1 MTALLE
7 LTVYFTV
14 WTLITVVVGAAI
26 RNQEW
31 TKEGRDIG
39 LGNRD
44 NLKEATPMGGRAER
58 AAKNSIEAAVFFVP
72 LALIANAAGMDAEVM
87 LGAQI
92 AFWARIA
99 YVPIYIAGVKYL
111 RSFVWI
117 VGVVGQLQFDVLAS
131 RIQQK
136 YARIVTHFSISG
148 GADCTTGDFNCMAR
162 ELDRFCLDYANTE
175 SLSWHHCVSASLWM
189 IGTAKPEL

>member
-7 LTVYFTV
+7 LTMYFTA
-14 WTLITVVVGAAI
+14 WTLLTVVMGGAI

-31 TKEGRDIG
+31 TKEGRQIG

-99 YVPIYIAGVKYL
+99 YVPIYIAGTKYL

-117 VGVVGQLQFDVLAS
+117 VGGVG
-131 RIQQK
+131 
-136 YARIVTHFSISG
+136 YAMMV
-148 GADCTTGDFNCMAR
+148 AAM
-162 ELDRFCLDYANTE
+162 L
-175 SLSWHHCVSASLWM
+175 
-189 IGTAKPEL
+189 

>member
-7 LTVYFTV
+7 LTMYFTV
-14 WTLITVVVGAAI
+14 WTLLTVVMGGAI

-31 TKEGRDIG
+31 TKEGRQIG

-44 NLKEATPMGGRAER
+44 DLKEATPMGGRAER

-72 LALIANAAGMDAEVM
+72 LALIANAAGLDTEVM

-99 YVPIYIAGVKYL
+99 YVPIYIAGIKYL
-111 RSFVWI
+111 RSLVWI
-117 VGVVGQLQFDVLAS
+117 VGVVGYGMMVAAML
-131 RIQQK
+131 
-136 YARIVTHFSISG
+136 
-148 GADCTTGDFNCMAR
+148 
-162 ELDRFCLDYANTE
+162 
-175 SLSWHHCVSASLWM
+175 
-189 IGTAKPEL
+189 

>member
-1 MTALLE
+1 MAALLE

-31 TKEGRDIG
+31 TKEGREIG

-58 AAKNSIEAAVFFVP
+58 AAKNSIEASVFFVP

-99 YVPIYIAGVKYL
+99 YVPIYIAGIKYL
-111 RSFVWI
+111 RSLVWI
-117 VGVVGQLQFDVLAS
+117 VGVVGYGMMVAAML
-131 RIQQK
+131 
-136 YARIVTHFSISG
+136 
-148 GADCTTGDFNCMAR
+148 
-162 ELDRFCLDYANTE
+162 
-175 SLSWHHCVSASLWM
+175 
-189 IGTAKPEL
+189 

>member
-72 LALIANAAGMDAEVM
+72 LALVANAAGMDAEVM

-99 YVPIYIAGVKYL
+99 YVPIYIAGIKYL
-111 RSFVWI
+111 RSLVWI
-117 VGVVGQLQFDVLAS
+117 GGVVGYGMMVAAML
-131 RIQQK
+131 
-136 YARIVTHFSISG
+136 
-148 GADCTTGDFNCMAR
+148 
-162 ELDRFCLDYANTE
+162 
-175 SLSWHHCVSASLWM
+175 
-189 IGTAKPEL
+189 

>member
-7 LTVYFTV
+7 LTVYFTI
-14 WTLITVVVGAAI
+14 WTLVSVVLGAAI

-44 NLKEATPMGGRAER
+44 NLQEATPMGGRAER

-72 LALIANAAGMDAEVM
+72 LALIANAAGLDAEVM
-87 LGAQI
+87 LGAQV

-99 YVPIYIAGVKYL
+99 YVPIYIAGIKYL
-111 RSFVWI
+111 RSLVWI
-117 VGVVGQLQFDVLAS
+117 VGVVG
-131 RIQQK
+131 
-136 YARIVTHFSISG
+136 YGMMIS
-148 GADCTTGDFNCMAR
+148 AM
-162 ELDRFCLDYANTE
+162 L
-175 SLSWHHCVSASLWM
+175 
-189 IGTAKPEL
+189 

>member
-7 LTVYFTV
+7 LTIYFTV
-14 WTLITVVVGAAI
+14 WTLLTVVMGGAI

-31 TKEGRDIG
+31 TKEGRQIG

-72 LALIANAAGMDAEVM
+72 LALIANSAGLDAEVM

-99 YVPIYIAGVKYL
+99 YVPIYIAGIKYL
-111 RSFVWI
+111 RSLVWI
-117 VGVVGQLQFDVLAS
+117 VGVVGYGMMVAAML
-131 RIQQK
+131 
-136 YARIVTHFSISG
+136 
-148 GADCTTGDFNCMAR
+148 
-162 ELDRFCLDYANTE
+162 
-175 SLSWHHCVSASLWM
+175 
-189 IGTAKPEL
+189 

>member
-31 TKEGRDIG
+31 TREGRNIG

-44 NLKEATPMGGRAER
+44 NLNDATPMGGRAER
-58 AAKNSIEAAVFFVP
+58 AAKNSVEAAVFFLP
-72 LALIANAAGMDAEVM
+72 LALIANAAGLDAEVL

-99 YVPIYIAGVKYL
+99 YVPIYIVGIKYL
-111 RSFVWI
+111 RSLVWI
-117 VGVVGQLQFDVLAS
+117 VGVVGYGMMVAAML
-131 RIQQK
+131 
-136 YARIVTHFSISG
+136 
-148 GADCTTGDFNCMAR
+148 
-162 ELDRFCLDYANTE
+162 
-175 SLSWHHCVSASLWM
+175 
-189 IGTAKPEL
+189 

>member
-7 LTVYFTV
+7 LTMYFTV
-14 WTLITVVVGAAI
+14 WTLLTVVMGGAI

-31 TKEGRDIG
+31 TKEGRQIG

-72 LALIANAAGMDAEVM
+72 LALIANAAGLDAEVM

-99 YVPIYIAGVKYL
+99 YVPIYIAGIKYL
-111 RSFVWI
+111 RSLVWL
-117 VGVVGQLQFDVLAS
+117 VGVGG
-131 RIQQK
+131 
-136 YARIVTHFSISG
+136 YALMVW
-148 GADCTTGDFNCMAR
+148 AM
-162 ELDRFCLDYANTE
+162 L
-175 SLSWHHCVSASLWM
+175 
-189 IGTAKPEL
+189 

>member
-72 LALIANAAGMDAEVM
+72 LALIANAAGLDAEVM
-87 LGAQI
+87 LGAQV

-99 YVPIYIAGVKYL
+99 YVPIYIAGIKYL
-111 RSFVWI
+111 RSLVWI
-117 VGVVGQLQFDVLAS
+117 
-131 RIQQK
+131 
-136 YARIVTHFSISG
+136 G
-148 GADCTTGDFNCMAR
+148 GAVGYGMMVAAM
-162 ELDRFCLDYANTE
+162 L
-175 SLSWHHCVSASLWM
+175 
-189 IGTAKPEL
+189 

>member
-31 TKEGRDIG
+31 TREGRDIG

-44 NLKEATPMGGRAER
+44 NLNEATPMGGRAER

-72 LALIANAAGMDAEVM
+72 LALIANASGLDSEAM

-99 YVPIYIAGVKYL
+99 YVPIYIAGIKYL
-111 RSFVWI
+111 RSLVWI
-117 VGVVGQLQFDVLAS
+117 VGVVGYGMMVAAML
-131 RIQQK
+131 
-136 YARIVTHFSISG
+136 
-148 GADCTTGDFNCMAR
+148 
-162 ELDRFCLDYANTE
+162 
-175 SLSWHHCVSASLWM
+175 
-189 IGTAKPEL
+189 

>member
-14 WTLITVVVGAAI
+14 WTLITVVVGGAI

-31 TKEGRDIG
+31 TKEGRQIG

-44 NLKEATPMGGRAER
+44 NLKDATPMGGRAER

-72 LALIANAAGMDAEVM
+72 LALVANAAGMDAEAL

-99 YVPIYIAGVKYL
+99 YVPIYIAGIKYL
-111 RSFVWI
+111 RSLVWI
-117 VGVVGQLQFDVLAS
+117 IGVVGYGMMVATML
-131 RIQQK
+131 
-136 YARIVTHFSISG
+136 
-148 GADCTTGDFNCMAR
+148 
-162 ELDRFCLDYANTE
+162 
-175 SLSWHHCVSASLWM
+175 
-189 IGTAKPEL
+189 

>member
-7 LTVYFTV
+7 LTVYFMV

-72 LALIANAAGMDAEVM
+72 LALIANAAGLDAEVM
-87 LGAQI
+87 LGAQV

-99 YVPIYIAGVKYL
+99 YVPIYIAGIKYL
-111 RSFVWI
+111 RSLVWI
-117 VGVVGQLQFDVLAS
+117 
-131 RIQQK
+131 
-136 YARIVTHFSISG
+136 G
-148 GADCTTGDFNCMAR
+148 GAVGYGMMVAAM
-162 ELDRFCLDYANTE
+162 L
-175 SLSWHHCVSASLWM
+175 
-189 IGTAKPEL
+189 

>member
-7 LTVYFTV
+7 LTIYFTI
-14 WTLITVVVGAAI
+14 WTLVSVVLGAAI

-44 NLKEATPMGGRAER
+44 NLQEATPMGGRAER

-72 LALIANAAGMDAEVM
+72 LALIANAAGLDTEVM
-87 LGAQI
+87 LGAQV

-99 YVPIYIAGVKYL
+99 YVPIYIAGIKYL
-111 RSFVWI
+111 RSLVWI
-117 VGVVGQLQFDVLAS
+117 VGVVG
-131 RIQQK
+131 
-136 YARIVTHFSISG
+136 YGMMIS
-148 GADCTTGDFNCMAR
+148 AM
-162 ELDRFCLDYANTE
+162 L
-175 SLSWHHCVSASLWM
+175 
-189 IGTAKPEL
+189 

>member
-7 LTVYFTV
+7 LTVYFTI

-31 TKEGRDIG
+31 TKEGREIG

-44 NLKEATPMGGRAER
+44 NLKEPTPMGGRAER
-58 AAKNSIEAAVFFVP
+58 AAKNSIEASVFFVP

-99 YVPIYIAGVKYL
+99 YVPIYIAGIKYL
-111 RSFVWI
+111 RSLVWI
-117 VGVVGQLQFDVLAS
+117 VGVVGYGMMVAAML
-131 RIQQK
+131 
-136 YARIVTHFSISG
+136 
-148 GADCTTGDFNCMAR
+148 
-162 ELDRFCLDYANTE
+162 
-175 SLSWHHCVSASLWM
+175 
-189 IGTAKPEL
+189 

>member
-7 LTVYFTV
+7 LTVYFTI
-14 WTLITVVVGAAI
+14 WTLLTVVVGAAI

-44 NLKEATPMGGRAER
+44 NLQEATPMGGRAER

-72 LALIANAAGMDAEVM
+72 LALVANAAGMDAEVM

-99 YVPIYIAGVKYL
+99 YVPIYIAGIKYL
-111 RSFVWI
+111 RSLVWI
-117 VGVVGQLQFDVLAS
+117 VGVVGYGM
-131 RIQQK
+131 I
-136 YARIVTHFSISG
+136 
-148 GADCTTGDFNCMAR
+148 
-162 ELDRFCLDYANTE
+162 
-175 SLSWHHCVSASLWM
+175 VSAML
-189 IGTAKPEL
+189 

>member
-14 WTLITVVVGAAI
+14 WTLLTVVMGGAI

-31 TKEGRDIG
+31 TKEGRQIG

-44 NLKEATPMGGRAER
+44 DLKEATPMGGRAER

-72 LALIANAAGMDAEVM
+72 LALIANAAGLDAEVM

-99 YVPIYIAGVKYL
+99 YVPIYIAGIKYL
-111 RSFVWI
+111 RSFVWL
-117 VGVVGQLQFDVLAS
+117 VGVGG
-131 RIQQK
+131 
-136 YARIVTHFSISG
+136 YALMVW
-148 GADCTTGDFNCMAR
+148 AM
-162 ELDRFCLDYANTE
+162 L
-175 SLSWHHCVSASLWM
+175 
-189 IGTAKPEL
+189 

>member
-14 WTLITVVVGAAI
+14 WTLVVVVVGGAI

-31 TKEGRDIG
+31 TAEGRQIG

-44 NLKEATPMGGRAER
+44 NLKDATPMGGRAER

-72 LALIANAAGMDAEVM
+72 LALIANAAGLDTEAMQ
-87 LGAQI
+87 GAQI

-111 RSFVWI
+111 RSLIWI
-117 VGVVGQLQFDVLAS
+117 VGVVGYGMMVAAML
-131 RIQQK
+131 
-136 YARIVTHFSISG
+136 
-148 GADCTTGDFNCMAR
+148 
-162 ELDRFCLDYANTE
+162 
-175 SLSWHHCVSASLWM
+175 
-189 IGTAKPEL
+189 

>member
-31 TKEGRDIG
+31 TKEGREIG

-72 LALIANAAGMDAEVM
+72 LALIANAAGLDAEVM
-87 LGAQI
+87 LGAQV

-99 YVPIYIAGVKYL
+99 YVPIYIAGIKYL
-111 RSFVWI
+111 RSLVWI
-117 VGVVGQLQFDVLAS
+117 IGV
-131 RIQQK
+131 
-136 YARIVTHFSISG
+136 
-148 GADCTTGDFNCMAR
+148 
-162 ELDRFCLDYANTE
+162 
-175 SLSWHHCVSASLWM
+175 
-189 IGTAKPEL
+189 IGYGMMVAAML

>member
-7 LTVYFTV
+7 ITVYFTV

-99 YVPIYIAGVKYL
+99 YVPIYIAGIKYL
-111 RSFVWI
+111 RSLVWI
-117 VGVVGQLQFDVLAS
+117 VGVVGYGMMVAAML
-131 RIQQK
+131 
-136 YARIVTHFSISG
+136 
-148 GADCTTGDFNCMAR
+148 
-162 ELDRFCLDYANTE
+162 
-175 SLSWHHCVSASLWM
+175 
-189 IGTAKPEL
+189 

>member
-14 WTLITVVVGAAI
+14 WTLITVVVGGAI

-31 TKEGRDIG
+31 TKEGREIG

-72 LALIANAAGMDAEVM
+72 LALVANAAGMDAEVM

-99 YVPIYIAGVKYL
+99 YVPIYIAGIKYL
-111 RSFVWI
+111 RSLVWI
-117 VGVVGQLQFDVLAS
+117 VGVVGYGMMVAAML
-131 RIQQK
+131 
-136 YARIVTHFSISG
+136 
-148 GADCTTGDFNCMAR
+148 
-162 ELDRFCLDYANTE
+162 
-175 SLSWHHCVSASLWM
+175 
-189 IGTAKPEL
+189 

>member
-44 NLKEATPMGGRAER
+44 NLKEATPVGGRAER
-58 AAKNSIEAAVFFVP
+58 AAKNSVEAAVFFVP
-72 LALIANAAGMDAEVM
+72 LALIASAAGMDAEVM
-87 LGAQI
+87 QGAQS
-92 AFWARIA
+92 
-99 YVPIYIAGVKYL
+99 
-111 RSFVWI
+111 RS
-117 VGVVGQLQFDVLAS
+117 GLGSPTCRSTSQVLG
-131 RIQQK
+131 
-136 YARIVTHFSISG
+136 T
-148 GADCTTGDFNCMAR
+148 
-162 ELDRFCLDYANTE
+162 
-175 SLSWHHCVSASLWM
+175 CVA
-189 IGTAKPEL
+189 

>member
-1 MTALLE
+1 MTTLLE
-7 LTVYFTV
+7 LTMYFTV
-14 WTLITVVVGAAI
+14 WTFLAVLVGGAI
-26 RNQEW
+26 RNKEW
-31 TKEGRDIG
+31 TKEGREIG

-87 LGAQI
+87 LGAQV

-99 YVPIYIAGVKYL
+99 YVPIYIAGIRYL

-117 VGVVGQLQFDVLAS
+117 VGVVG
-131 RIQQK
+131 
-136 YARIVTHFSISG
+136 YGMMVT
-148 GADCTTGDFNCMAR
+148 AM
-162 ELDRFCLDYANTE
+162 L
-175 SLSWHHCVSASLWM
+175 
-189 IGTAKPEL
+189 

>member
-14 WTLITVVVGAAI
+14 WTLITVVVGGAI

-58 AAKNSIEAAVFFVP
+58 AAKNSIEAAAFFVP
-72 LALIANAAGMDAEVM
+72 LALVANAAGMDAEVM
-87 LGAQI
+87 QGAQI
-92 AFWARIA
+92 AFWARVA
-99 YVPIYIAGVKYL
+99 YVPVYIAGIKYL
-111 RSFVWI
+111 RSLIWI
-117 VGVVGQLQFDVLAS
+117 GGVVG
-131 RIQQK
+131 
-136 YARIVTHFSISG
+136 YG
-148 GADCTTGDFNCMAR
+148 MM
-162 ELDRFCLDYANTE
+162 
-175 SLSWHHCVSASLWM
+175 VSHL
-189 IGTAKPEL
+189 L

>member
-7 LTVYFTV
+7 LTIYFTV
-14 WTLITVVVGAAI
+14 WTLLTVVMGGAI

-31 TKEGRDIG
+31 TKEGRQIG

-72 LALIANAAGMDAEVM
+72 LALIANAAGLDAAVM

-99 YVPIYIAGVKYL
+99 YVPIYIAGIKYL
-111 RSFVWI
+111 RSLVWI
-117 VGVVGQLQFDVLAS
+117 VGVVGYGMMVAAML
-131 RIQQK
+131 
-136 YARIVTHFSISG
+136 
-148 GADCTTGDFNCMAR
+148 
-162 ELDRFCLDYANTE
+162 
-175 SLSWHHCVSASLWM
+175 
-189 IGTAKPEL
+189 

>member
-7 LTVYFTV
+7 ITVYFTV

-58 AAKNSIEAAVFFVP
+58 AAKNSVEAAVFFVP
-72 LALIANAAGMDAEVM
+72 LALVANAAGMDAEVM

-99 YVPIYIAGVKYL
+99 YVPIYIAGIKYL
-111 RSFVWI
+111 RSLVWI
-117 VGVVGQLQFDVLAS
+117 VGVVGYGMMVAAML
-131 RIQQK
+131 
-136 YARIVTHFSISG
+136 
-148 GADCTTGDFNCMAR
+148 
-162 ELDRFCLDYANTE
+162 
-175 SLSWHHCVSASLWM
+175 
-189 IGTAKPEL
+189 

>member
-14 WTLITVVVGAAI
+14 WTLITIVVGAAI

-31 TKEGRDIG
+31 TREGRDIG

-44 NLKEATPMGGRAER
+44 NLNDATPMGGRAER
-58 AAKNSIEAAVFFVP
+58 AAKNSVEAAVFFVP
-72 LALIANAAGMDAEVM
+72 LALIANAAGLDAEVL

-99 YVPIYIAGVKYL
+99 YVPIYIAGIKYL
-111 RSFVWI
+111 RSLVWI
-117 VGVVGQLQFDVLAS
+117 VGVVGYGMMVAAML
-131 RIQQK
+131 
-136 YARIVTHFSISG
+136 
-148 GADCTTGDFNCMAR
+148 
-162 ELDRFCLDYANTE
+162 
-175 SLSWHHCVSASLWM
+175 
-189 IGTAKPEL
+189 

>member
-31 TKEGRDIG
+31 TKEGREIG

-58 AAKNSIEAAVFFVP
+58 AAKNSSEASVFFVP

-99 YVPIYIAGVKYL
+99 YVPIYIAGIKYL
-111 RSFVWI
+111 RSLVWI
-117 VGVVGQLQFDVLAS
+117 VGVVGYGMMVAAML
-131 RIQQK
+131 
-136 YARIVTHFSISG
+136 
-148 GADCTTGDFNCMAR
+148 
-162 ELDRFCLDYANTE
+162 
-175 SLSWHHCVSASLWM
+175 
-189 IGTAKPEL
+189 

>member
-7 LTVYFTV
+7 LTVYFTI
-14 WTLITVVVGAAI
+14 WTLLTVVVGAAI

-44 NLKEATPMGGRAER
+44 NLQEATPMGGRAER

-72 LALIANAAGMDAEVM
+72 LALVANAAGMDAEVM

-99 YVPIYIAGVKYL
+99 YVPIYIAGIKYL
-111 RSFVWI
+111 RSLVWI
-117 VGVVGQLQFDVLAS
+117 AGVVG
-131 RIQQK
+131 
-136 YARIVTHFSISG
+136 YG
-148 GADCTTGDFNCMAR
+148 MM
-162 ELDRFCLDYANTE
+162 
-175 SLSWHHCVSASLWM
+175 VSAML
-189 IGTAKPEL
+189 